1 MATGDEATVRADAL
15 DWAQALTTPH
25 ERDAA
30 ATQLHPALLRIARAE
45 IARRNSSLALRGP
58 ELDDLAHQAA
68 DDALV
73 AILAKV
79 GEFRGESRFT
89 TWAYKFVIFEVAR
102 KVARHAWQRPQP
114 RLDDAAWA
122 EVPARFGADP
132 GEVAEARDLVTVLRR
147 AVQTDL
153 SAHQQRV
160 FRALVIDGQPLD
172 ALVDELGTNRN
183 AVYKT
188 MFDARRKLRRTLAAS
203 GYLVA
208 LDGRP

>member
-1 MATGDEATVRADAL
+1 MSSAGTP
-15 DWAQALTTPH
+15 DWAAALTSPG

-30 ATQLHPALLRIARAE
+30 ATRLHPELVRIARAE
-45 IARRNSSLALRGP
+45 IARRNAALTLRGP

-68 DDALV
+68 ADALV

-89 TWAYKFVIFEVAR
+89 TWAYRFVIFEVSK

-114 RLDDAAWA
+114 RLDDDAWA

-132 GEVAEARDLVTVLRR
+132 GGVAEARDLVAVLRD
-147 AVQTDL
+147 AVRTEL
-153 SAHQQRV
+153 SAHQRRI
-160 FRALVIDGQPLD
+160 FTALVVDGQPLD

-188 MFDARRKLRRTLAAS
+188 MFDARRKLRRTLEAS

-208 LDGRP
+208 VDGRT